1 MRSTAEDQPMNQA
14 YQGDLHVDSEVTVTR
29 TVRGKIVVHRGGAL
43 VLMGRAEDGLIV
55 EAGGYARV
63 PGATAGVFVA
73 RGGHA
78 VITGSCEGDAVSD
91 GGTLVVEGTLTGTAI
106 NLAVLEP
113 THQHRPITGDSA
125 A

>member
-1 MRSTAEDQPMNQA
+1 MKQVYEADI
-14 YQGDLHVDSEVTVTR
+14 HVDADVTITR

-43 VLMGRAEDGLIV
+43 VLMGRAEHGLIV

-63 PGATAGVFVA
+63 PGSTARVFVA

-78 VITGSCEGDAVSD
+78 VVTGSCDGDAISD
-91 GGTLVVEGTLTGTAI
+91 GGTLVVEGTLGGTLI
-106 NLAVLEP
+106 NLASGDLADRRQPV
-113 THQHRPITGDSA
+113 TGGNA